1 MNDIQSRI
9 FDRVKRILKTS
20 KSVTPRSGAAALA
33 LLAMGGLVTR
43 CLQQQPQRSR
53 VDDVSATT
61 VGHALGL
68 GD

>member
-1 MNDIQSRI
+1 
-9 FDRVKRILKTS
+9 
-20 KSVTPRSGAAALA
+20 
-33 LLAMGGLVTR
+33 MGGLVTLCR
-43 CLQQQPQRSR
+43 QPQRSR